1 MMQFIIPE
9 SKMHFTLTEF
19 NALSEAKATV
29 AASPEIGPNKL
40 GRKETE
46 PKTSKPQL
54 EIFSFSYES
63 FRDSELK
70 HVGWKRPSNAPPVKC
85 PKTSFWVDKS
95 TGEIF
100 TQKQVQERGITI
112 GPSPSLR
119 MILVQSLIQSCPP
132 SKRSFV
138 CYILNLRNT
147 RGGLIMDLK
156 TALDRWITIESPNMH
171 STDRARKRK
180 TLETFLYDRKILAN
194 NQTFTKDLQF
204 IAKST
209 KIDYVGEE
217 SSLFRAFPV
226 IGKPGR
232 GFPTNPV
239 TEAERLREWDESMR
253 AAKAKRTGAEPPV
266 NAYTDADTDS
276 QVNGDDGKT
285 LQ

>member
-1 MMQFIIPE
+1 
-9 SKMHFTLTEF
+9 MHFSLTEF
-19 NALSEAKATV
+19 NALSDAEATV
-29 AASPEIGPNKL
+29 TVDPRINPAQIDQEEAEPE
-40 GRKETE
+40 
-46 PKTSKPQL
+46 TSKPKL
-54 EIFSFSYES
+54 ELFSCTYES

-70 HVGWKRPSNAPPVKC
+70 HVGWKRPSNAPPVRC
-85 PKTSFWVDKS
+85 SKTSFWVDKN

-100 TQKQVQERGITI
+100 TQKQVREHGITI

-119 MILVQSLIQSCPP
+119 MILVQSLIQSCPA
-132 SKRSFV
+132 SKRRFV

-156 TALDRWITIESPNMH
+156 TALDRWITSESPNMH

-180 TLETFLYDRKILAN
+180 TLETFLYERKILAN

-226 IGKPGR
+226 VGKPGR

-253 AAKAKRTGAEPPV
+253 AAKTKEKESASPINI
-266 NAYTDADTDS
+266 NAADTS
-276 QVNGDDGKT
+276 TGLLYQR
-285 LQ
+285 